1 MFLNKSL
8 IIIPTKDRCKEIK
21 QTLKRL
27 KKLKINSKKII
38 VIDSSVEKNFFKN
51 KKVYV
56 KIKNN
61 FLRSTPSIS
70 KQRNIGLKFAS
81 SINGL
86 EYIFFLDDD
95 IRITKKS
102 LLEMNQALIKYNK
115 SKINTFGFNQV
126 NNFNE
131 TVFEKIK
138 KSKLSKYLGLYD
150 FEKGKIL
157 KSGFQTKINNINKDT
172 NTEWISFAAA
182 VSKYKNISNKKFD
195 ETFTNYSYLE
205 DLDFSIKLKKKFMV
219 VSKATYHHE
228 KIIQRTSFD
237 FGYIEVLNRYKI
249 VSKHNLNK
257 LSFYKMI
264 FLKTIMNLSL
274 SFGKDISYF
283 KRFYGNIIGLI
294 YIIFFR

>member
-102 LLEMNQALIKYNK
+102 LLEMNQALIKYN
-115 SKINTFGFNQV
+115 
-126 NNFNE
+126 
-131 TVFEKIK
+131 
-138 KSKLSKYLGLYD
+138 
-150 FEKGKIL
+150 
-157 KSGFQTKINNINKDT
+157 
-172 NTEWISFAAA
+172 
-182 VSKYKNISNKKFD
+182 
-195 ETFTNYSYLE
+195 
-205 DLDFSIKLKKKFMV
+205 
-219 VSKATYHHE
+219 
-228 KIIQRTSFD
+228 
-237 FGYIEVLNRYKI
+237 
-249 VSKHNLNK
+249 
-257 LSFYKMI
+257 
-264 FLKTIMNLSL
+264 
-274 SFGKDISYF
+274 
-283 KRFYGNIIGLI
+283 
-294 YIIFFR
+294 